1 MHTKNHF
8 ILFTLFYVLIL
19 VVQYYLM
26 DVMTDIIY
34 GFNFLCLS
42 GILMLFAKTEKQT
55 NRDLFNHWVRPS
67 NILTI
72 SLLIVNLQ
80 IIACVWLGYDTISNY
95 LETTEYSNY
104 IGKVFYAGLMGIC
117 CYLIGYSWSKKHPRS
132 RLNRRS
138 RCFFMGYSWSK
149 NMGNARSTRVTD
161 VTNPKILLSCLVL
174 VCFLLFIVNID
185 IASFLTGMDYEGSG
199 AADRTTSAS
208 AIWET
213 LLDTFLTIEVAYITK
228 GAINSENKITFV
240 RYLKMFPV
248 LIWVVVG
255 LYMTL
260 RLVSGDRGP
269 VIYTG
274 LMFFYSY
281 IMVSKIRIKPSTL
294 ILFILL
300 GAFSMTVIN
309 SVRSYRNFD
318 QSFSEKVLRS
328 FDDFKENDGPN
339 TFSPFTHELAKS
351 VNCNFIAIHD
361 VNEWKTDLK
370 YGLYNF
376 CELAGCI
383 PGSASFFKA
392 LFDLDIYRTVTSEYV
407 TISFFGKNYLIGLG
421 TTAIVD
427 FYLDF
432 GLLGII
438 LGMFLLGLTYKKID
452 SMLIENVSSIFLLI
466 FFLKFAS
473 MAIYIPR
480 ASFSFVLNR
489 CLYICVF
496 YVFIYVLA
504 SITSSFR
511 KKRFIRQM
519 RRYDVEKMNKK

>member
-1 MHTKNHF
+1 MNTKNHF

-34 GFNFLCLS
+34 GFNFLCLL

-95 LETTEYSNY
+95 LETTKYSNY

-117 CYLIGYSWSKKHPRS
+117 CYL
-132 RLNRRS
+132 
-138 RCFFMGYSWSK
+138 MGYSWSK
-149 NMGNARSTRVTD
+149 NMGNARSTRVAD

-213 LLDTFLTIEVAYITK
+213 LLDTFLTIEVAYVTK
-228 GAINSENKITFV
+228 NAANSESKITIY
-240 RYLKMFPV
+240 RYVKLFPF
-248 LIWVVVG
+248 LIWIVVIS
-255 LYMTL
+255 YMSL
-260 RLVSGDRGP
+260 RLISGDRGP

-281 IMVSKIRIKPSTL
+281 IMISKNKIKLTTL
-294 ILFILL
+294 VTLMLI
-300 GAFSMTVIN
+300 GAVSMTVIN
-309 SVRSYRNFD
+309 SVRSYRNFN
-318 QSFSEKVLRS
+318 QSFQEKVLRS
-328 FDDFKENDGPN
+328 FDDFKDNDGPK

-351 VNCNFIAIHD
+351 VNCNFIAISD
-361 VNEWKTDLK
+361 VNEGKTDLK

-383 PGSASFFKA
+383 PGSARFFKA
-392 LFDLDIYRTVTSEYV
+392 LFDLDIYRAVTSEYV

-511 KKRFIRQM
+511 GKKIIYIM
-519 RRYDVEKMNKK
+519 